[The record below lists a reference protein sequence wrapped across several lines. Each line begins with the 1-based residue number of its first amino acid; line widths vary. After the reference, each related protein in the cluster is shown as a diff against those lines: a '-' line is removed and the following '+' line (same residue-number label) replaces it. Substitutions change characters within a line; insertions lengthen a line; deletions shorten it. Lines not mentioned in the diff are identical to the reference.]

1 MQHRRRTW
9 GRTGAAAV
17 GVVLL
22 LALAPLACS
31 GSDDSLG
38 DSGAGDAEAGV
49 AVDEAASTTAAG
61 GDAAETAMA
70 DGDSSADGAAP
81 GVLTEAAQVGGAP
94 ADGRQRTFT
103 ASLELD
109 VDRLDTAVAEAAG
122 VVEGLGGFSATEDV
136 DLGSARVATITYRVP
151 AERFRRALEELGG
164 LGELRQQ
171 DVQGD
176 DVTGAVAD
184 LESRVTTLR
193 TSVTRLQ
200 GFLGEATDV
209 NQIASLE
216 GELTRREA
224 ELASVE
230 AQRRSLADQVALS
243 TVTVAFDAARSDP
256 APVEDDDRT
265 LPTFLGGLEAG
276 WDAAVAVV
284 AVLLAGAGLLLPF
297 LPLLVVAALLWR
309 WRRGRRVAPTP

>member
-9 GRTGAAAV
+9 GRTGAATV
-17 GVVLL
+17 GVVL

-49 AVDEAASTTAAG
+49 AADEVASTTAAV
-61 GDAAETAMA
+61 GDTAESAMA
-70 DGDSSADGAAP
+70 DGDSTSSDGAAP

-151 AERFRRALEELGG
+151 AERFRRALDELGG

-209 NQIASLE
+209 NQIAGLE

-243 TVTVAFDAARSDP
+243 TVTVVFDAARSDP

-297 LPLLVVAALLWR
+297 LPLLVVAALVWR

>member
-1 MQHRRRTW
+1 
-9 GRTGAAAV
+9 
-17 GVVLL
+17 VV
-22 LALAPLACS
+22 LALALALLACS

-38 DSGAGDAEAGV
+38 DGSTGDAEAGV
-49 AVDEAASTTAAG
+49 ALDEGVSTTVAG
-61 GDAAETAMA
+61 EETAEAAMA
-70 DGDSSADGAAP
+70 DGDGVAADGTSSDGAAP

-109 VDRLDTAVAEAAG
+109 VERLDTAVAEAAG

-256 APVEDDDRT
+256 APVEDNDRT

-284 AVLLAGAGLLLPF
+284 AVLLAGAGLVLPF
-297 LPLLVVAALLWR
+297 LPLLVVAALVWR
-309 WRRGRRVAPTP
+309 WRRSRRVAPTP